1 MNKEFNNVE
10 NNREREHGLANELV
24 KNIILKFLSGE
35 YIVEDEEVDSEIE
48 KIKEAIRDAE
58 EQDRIAEEAEAEEEE
73 CYGGIITTDEFNP
86 DDDDICMTTIMYN
99 PNWDAPGLQIQY
111 DTNQKDALIFL
122 LAALEAMCIDH
133 YPGFNVEYFRM
144 CVSDALI
151 NSIDFSKPEKEQ

>member
-1 MNKEFNNVE
+1 MNKEFNSVE
-10 NNREREHGLANELV
+10 NNCEREHGLANELV

-58 EQDRIAEEAEAEEEE
+58 EQDRIAAEEDE
-73 CYGGIITTDEFNP
+73 YDGGIITTDEFNP

-99 PNWDAPGLQIQY
+99 PNMDAVGLQIQY

-122 LAALEAMCIDH
+122 LAAVEAMCIDH
-133 YPGFNVEYFRM
+133 YPGFNVKYFRM
-144 CVSDALI
+144 CVADALI
-151 NSIDFSKPEKEQ
+151 NSIDFSKLEKEQ

>member
-1 MNKEFNNVE
+1 MNKEFNSVR
-10 NNREREHGLANELV
+10 NNREREYDLANELA

-35 YIVEDEEVDSEIE
+35 YEEEELDSEIE
-48 KIKEAIRDAE
+48 EIEEEIRSAE
-58 EQDRIAEEAEAEEEE
+58 EQDRIAAEEDE
-73 CYGGIITTDEFNP
+73 CDGGIITTEEFNP

-99 PNWDAPGLQIQY
+99 PNMDAVGLQIQY

-133 YPGFNVEYFRM
+133 YPGFNVKYFRM

-151 NSIDFSKPEKEQ
+151 NSIDFSKLEKEQ